1 MATLTDLVKFIVSF
15 QTLLSLSSKLLYS
28 DGLAKSAKLAKPTM
42 KLSSIEITRHTTFTE
57 IASYIIPG
65 VDKSLAYL
73 QVTTSTVEPSGKT
86 SAVVEVINAVKD
98 RNLKVLKGCRPTF
111 VKDSF
116 FERIKTNNPFWDC
129 ECHEMSD
136 GEILE
141 GNISEKNLIWFYS
154 SGHII
159 FDSNA
164 VPYTLPRGF
173 DYIGSPFSNK
183 HCNLPELLKYL
194 KGHPW
199 VLNKED
205 LEIEDIPY
213 YNCEYDYDQCISR
226 VIIRPDQET
235 YAKIYEL
242 VKADKYFS
250 SRISEH
256 ISSYLHVFYP
266 ETHNDWLGIAPFLE
280 NQSK

>member
-1 MATLTDLVKFIVSF
+1 M
-15 QTLLSLSSKLLYS
+15 
-28 DGLAKSAKLAKPTM
+28 KLA
-42 KLSSIEITRHTTFTE
+42 SFENTRHTTFTE

-136 GEILE
+136 EEILE

-154 SGHII
+154 SGHMI
-159 FDSNA
+159 FNSNA
-164 VPYTLPRGF
+164 VPYTLPYRF
-173 DYIGSPFSNK
+173 DYNGSPFSNE
-183 HCNLPELLKYL
+183 HCILPELLEYL

-205 LEIEDIPY
+205 LKIENIPY
-213 YNCEYDYDQCISR
+213 YNCHDGCDKCISDI
-226 VIIRPDQET
+226 IIRPDQET
-235 YAKIYEL
+235 YAKIYEF
-242 VKADKYFS
+242 VKADKSFS
-250 SRISEH
+250 CRIPEH
-256 ISSYLHVFYP
+256 ISSYLHVLYP
-266 ETHNDWLGIAPFLE
+266 EKHNDWLGIAPFLE
-280 NQSK
+280 NKSK